1 MASTIKVDQ
10 IETVAGTGTITLP
23 SSNNLT
29 VGGNATVTGTSTLT
43 GNVTASGTLGV
54 TGEITA
60 SNTINVNAGL
70 KFPATVNNSSDAN
83 VLDDYEEGEF
93 QYGFSA
99 TGSVTVRAGYTSGRY
114 TKIGRVCYLQLRFEV
129 GTDSATGGDLYI
141 TGLPFTS
148 AAAPSGGNNSM
159 NFPVML
165 RELSGV
171 SNFGHGF
178 VTFSPSTTQA
188 RFQYVKTNSE
198 PASITGANITS
209 GFQGSID
216 FNYVVA

>member
-29 VGGNATVTGTSTLT
+29 VGGNATVTG
-43 GNVTASGTLGV
+43 NVTASGTLGV

-70 KFPATVNNSSDAN
+70 KFPASVNNSSGAN

-93 QYGFSA
+93 QYDFSA
-99 TGSVTVRAGYTSGRY
+99 TGDVSVRSGYQSGRY

-148 AAAPSGGNNSM
+148 AGNPTNGNNSM
-159 NFPVML
+159 TFPVHL

-178 VTFSPSTTQA
+178 VTMSANSTQA
-188 RFQYVKTNSE
+188 RFLYMKTDST
-198 PASITGANITS
+198 PAAITGANITS
-209 GFQGSID
+209 SFQGTID